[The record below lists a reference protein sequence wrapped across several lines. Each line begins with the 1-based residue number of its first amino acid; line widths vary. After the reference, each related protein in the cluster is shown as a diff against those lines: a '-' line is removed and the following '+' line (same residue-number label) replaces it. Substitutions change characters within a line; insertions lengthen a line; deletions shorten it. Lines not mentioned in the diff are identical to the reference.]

1 MKILLITL
9 IMASSV
15 MANEAHS
22 NSPEVKHESKSS
34 AKKSASAEAYL
45 KAKKECLLENKEL
58 KGKELKDCIVKKQTT
73 EAK

>member
-1 MKILLITL
+1 
-9 IMASSV
+9 MASNV
-15 MANEAHS
+15 LANESHS
-22 NSPEVKHESKSS
+22 NLADVKHESKASS
-34 AKKSASAEAYL
+34 KKSASAEAYL

>member
-9 IMASSV
+9 FMASTV
-15 MANEAHS
+15 FANDSHS
-22 NSPEVKHESKSS
+22 NTVEVKHESKSLS
-34 AKKSASAEAYL
+34 KKSASAEAYL
-45 KAKKECLLENKEL
+45 KAKKECLLENKDL

>member
-1 MKILLITL
+1 MRILLITL
-9 IMASSV
+9 LMASNVFAS
-15 MANEAHS
+15 ESHS
-22 NSPEVKHESKSS
+22 NSADAKNESKHS